1 MSEAVAVLIQ
11 VVSVQEDAQK
21 ERQTL
26 RRTFSGELRRLPQGP
41 VLRYVERDE
50 EGAETD
56 VEIRIEEKGARLL
69 RRGICAMELTLVPGE
84 TSRSV
89 YQTPYGAMDLTVRT
103 QEASFSETGAGA
115 KVGLRYDVY
124 VQAELLS
131 RNTVQVTYRVKP

>member
-1 MSEAVAVLIQ
+1 
-11 VVSVQEDAQK
+11 
-21 ERQTL
+21 
-26 RRTFSGELRRLPQGP
+26 
-41 VLRYVERDE
+41 
-50 EGAETD
+50 
-56 VEIRIEEKGARLL
+56 
-69 RRGICAMELTLVPGE
+69 MELTLVPGE